1 MRVSIRS
8 ISRGSRHAQP
18 GRRARS
24 PARRAV
30 CAPAHGDLGTL
41 PATRADPDLWQVV
54 PGAMPTSVGGAI
66 LPGRALHSRAAPTC
80 PSTDLDRPG

>member
-1 MRVSIRS
+1 MRLSIRS
-8 ISRGSRHAQP
+8 ISLGSRDAQP
-18 GRRARS
+18 GSRTRS
-24 PARRAV
+24 PVRRAV
-30 CAPAHGDLGTL
+30 CAWAPGGLGTL
-41 PATRADPDLWQVV
+41 PAPRADPDLWQVV